1 MPAIQPAKLKAQ
13 VLLLAEQFS
22 QPQKFE
28 RELTELLDQYADH
41 THKPGHS
48 GAPPPLLTTFNTPL
62 PVLRQLWSVISPLV
76 TEMPLAALDLSDLL
90 WLQPYLEHRYLAAD
104 ILGQLPIDLKE
115 EVIVRVQTW
124 INHDLETRLVDVL
137 LHRGLKRLRN
147 EVPQIII
154 ELADQWLQATDQL
167 YNKLGLGLLFV
178 ITSDAAFDN
187 LPAIFRL
194 ITPFLRNAPP
204 PLRPDILLLL
214 KTLIHRS
221 PAETAF
227 HLNLSLRA
235 TNNPDSAWLLRQVMA
250 EFPAD
255 QQSELRRMARLS
267 KQALK

>member
-1 MPAIQPAKLKAQ
+1 MPAIQPTKLKAQ

-48 GAPPPLLTTFNTPL
+48 GEPPPLLTTFNTPL

-76 TEMPLAALDLSDLL
+76 TEMPLAALDLCDLL

-104 ILGQLPIDLKE
+104 ILGQLPLDLKD
-115 EVIVRVQTW
+115 EVIIRVQTW

-137 LHRGLKRLRN
+137 LNRGLRRLCN
-147 EVPQIII
+147 EISQTILD
-154 ELADQWLQATDQL
+154 LADQWLQDSAQL
-167 YNKLGLGLLFV
+167 YNKLGLGLLIV
-178 ITSDAAFDN
+178 VTSDPAFDN

-194 ITPFLRNAPP
+194 ITPYLRNAPQA
-204 PLRPDILLLL
+204 LRPDIILLL

-227 HLNLSLRA
+227 HLNLSLKS
-235 TNNPDSAWLLRQVMA
+235 TNNLDSAWLLRQVVA
-250 EFPAD
+250 EFPLD
-255 QQSELRRMARLS
+255 QQSELRKMARLS
-267 KQALK
+267 KQA